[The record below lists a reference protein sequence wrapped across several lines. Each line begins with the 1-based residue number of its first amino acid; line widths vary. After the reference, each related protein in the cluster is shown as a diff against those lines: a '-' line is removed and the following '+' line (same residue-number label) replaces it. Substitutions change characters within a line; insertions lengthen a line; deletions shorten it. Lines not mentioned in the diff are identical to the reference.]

1 MGLEL
6 KKQQQNMQY
15 GVLILLIVTEQA
27 LPLYIFF
34 LKDLWN
40 KLHLEWS
47 LKPNWA
53 EKYPQGSCDS

>member
-27 LPLYIFF
+27 LPL
-34 LKDLWN
+34 
-40 KLHLEWS
+40 
-47 LKPNWA
+47 
-53 EKYPQGSCDS
+53 